1 MLHDILSVAM
11 LLAVALAP
19 VLAAWRCFARSPY
32 GFLESLLFFADV
44 LLTRLLWRTSPL
56 PPLPIAEGRG
66 AVIVCNHRSS
76 VDPFFIQLVAGRPV
90 HWLVAIEY
98 CEHPAFA
105 WFLRACQV
113 IPVRRSGADT
123 AATKAAIRLAAEGG
137 LIGMFPEGRINM
149 TERFMLPCRPGAAT
163 IALRAG
169 VPLIPCYI
177 EGSPFNRV
185 PWSPFF
191 MPARVTVQFGEPI
204 DVPQRHESPEE
215 RPSATDLIRE
225 CVQRIAKL
233 AGQDDFAVE
242 IAGRKWRPTKA
253 ELQADMEAASQRRR
267 QARRMRWRR

>member
-19 VLAAWRCFARSPY
+19 VLVAWRCFARSPY

-44 LLTRLLWRTSPL
+44 LLTRLLWRTSPP
-56 PPLPIAEGRG
+56 PPLPVAEGRG

-90 HWLVAIEY
+90 HWLVASEY

-105 WFLRACQV
+105 WFLRTCQV

-123 AATKAAIRLAAEGG
+123 AATKTAIRLAREGG

-149 TERFMLPCRPGAAT
+149 TEQFMLPCRPGAAT

-169 VPLIPCYI
+169 VPLVPCHI
-177 EGSPFNRV
+177 EGSPYDRF

-204 DVPQRHESPEE
+204 HLPQRHASHGE
-215 RPSATDLIRE
+215 RPLATDLIRE
-225 CVQRIAKL
+225 CVRKIAEL
-233 AGQDDFAVE
+233 AGQEDFAVE
-242 IAGRKWRPTKA
+242 FAGRNWRPTEA
-253 ELQADMEAASQRRR
+253 ELEADMEAAARRR
-267 QARRMRWRR
+267 RRARRMRR